1 MIRKLLAEFIG
12 TFALVFAGT
21 GAIVA
26 NDFSNGAVSH
36 VGIALTFGLVVMIF
50 IYALAEISGAHFNP
64 AVSFGFLQL
73 NKLKINDF
81 VLYVLSQ
88 LAGAMLAS
96 ICIAKFFPPHP
107 TLGMTMP
114 HIPIWDAFIVEA
126 FLTFFLMFVILQV
139 AALGTNLHS
148 TAGLAIGSTVAL
160 GALFGGQ
167 LTGASMNPARSIAPA
182 LVAGNFTSLWIYIF
196 APLVGATLAVWI
208 SSFLLGKSVQLLE
221 QNRV

>member
-1 MIRKLLAEFIG
+1 MIKKLLAELIG

-36 VGIALTFGLVVMIF
+36 VGVALTFGLVVMVF

-73 NKLKINDF
+73 KKLKLNEF
-81 VLYVLSQ
+81 SFYVLSQ
-88 LAGAMLAS
+88 LTGAILAS
-96 ICIAKFFPPHP
+96 ICIASFFPSHT

-114 HIPIWDAFIVEA
+114 YISVWRAFVVEF

-139 AALGTNLHS
+139 TNLGTKTSNI
-148 TAGLAIGSTVAL
+148 AGLAIGSTVAL
-160 GALFGGQ
+160 DAIFGGQ
-167 LTGASMNPARSIAPA
+167 LTGASMNPARSLAPA
-182 LVAGNFTSLWIYIF
+182 LVIGNFSSLWIYIF
-196 APLVGATLAVWI
+196 APLTGAIVATWT
-208 SSFLLGKSVQLLE
+208 SNFLL
-221 QNRV
+221 NREICAKA